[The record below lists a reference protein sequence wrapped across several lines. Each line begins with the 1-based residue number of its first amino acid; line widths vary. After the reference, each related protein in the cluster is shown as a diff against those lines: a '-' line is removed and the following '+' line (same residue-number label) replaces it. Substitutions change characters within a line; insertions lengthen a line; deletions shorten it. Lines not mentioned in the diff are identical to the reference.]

1 MSDRKGDSMRKAL
14 KLTLALAALAAAGT
28 GMLSPKRAEAACFRY
43 CCPDAPS
50 RCTTCCSPKCDLNC
64 P

>member
-1 MSDRKGDSMRKAL
+1 MRKVL
-14 KLTLALAALAAAGT
+14 KLTLALAALAGAGT

-43 CCPDAPS
+43 CCPDLPT